1 MGLVLLR
8 ASSRTTAPTLTDRR
22 CSGSHKWTRSLQL
35 CRFAV
40 LAISV
45 TAERVSCVDVCSVLC
60 GTVLVC
66 SGCWLCET
74 SNIYPCLFLCVG
86 IRPRLCCLLRS
97 VEAES
102 SSPNRPHRKISAR
115 VAHYSQT
122 ICCDQGCVLQ
132 VHEGRR
138 RQGTGRLFGSLK
150 KT

>member
-40 LAISV
+40 LAILV

-60 GTVLVC
+60 GMVLVC
-66 SGCWLCET
+66 CGCWLCET
-74 SNIYPCLFLCVG
+74 SNIRAFCVG
-86 IRPRLCCLLRS
+86 IRPRLCCLLRG

-102 SSPNRPHRKISAR
+102 ASPNRSHRKVSAC

-150 KT
+150 NT